1 MSPHE
6 DDSIKQQRLISQ
18 GVTQR
23 PSAELDSQA
32 LASAGFWTW
41 LSRDDSVRAIQSRYG
56 QRKFQMTAQEPVPAR
71 FFNKVVDQEAVGQL
85 VQEIADLKRRKLEG
99 EAPLTKMSADLNKS
113 AQERERN
120 IKELVSPT

>member
-1 MSPHE
+1 L
-6 DDSIKQQRLISQ
+6 IKRQKLIQQ

-56 QRKFQMTAQEPVPAR
+56 QRKFQMTAQ
-71 FFNKVVDQEAVGQL
+71 
-85 VQEIADLKRRKLEG
+85 LEG

-113 AQERERN
+113 AHERDR
-120 IKELVSPT
+120 ITKEIVSFMRSDEQC

>member
-1 MSPHE
+1 
-6 DDSIKQQRLISQ
+6 
-18 GVTQR
+18 
-23 PSAELDSQA
+23 
-32 LASAGFWTW
+32 
-41 LSRDDSVRAIQSRYG
+41 
-56 QRKFQMTAQEPVPAR
+56 MTAQEPVPAR

-120 IKELVSPT
+120 IKELVRPT